1 MTWTG
6 PAAGREAVQ
15 RTAPRR
21 APAAACPGSVGARV
35 IDPARLA
42 A

>member
-15 RTAPRR
+15 RTAPCR
-21 APAAACPGSVGARV
+21 APATASPAARA
-35 IDPARLA
+35 PA
-42 A
+42 

>member
-6 PAAGREAVQ
+6 PAAGREVAQ
-15 RTAPRR
+15 RTAPAGHRHRR
-21 APAAACPGSVGARV
+21 PGSAGARV
-35 IDPARLA
+35 IDPARPA

>member
-6 PAAGREAVQ
+6 PAAGREAIGVP
-15 RTAPRR
+15 APGTGCRR
-21 APAAACPGSVGARV
+21 PGSAGARV

>member
-15 RTAPRR
+15 RTAPAGHRLP
-21 APAAACPGSVGARV
+21 PARQRGRPL